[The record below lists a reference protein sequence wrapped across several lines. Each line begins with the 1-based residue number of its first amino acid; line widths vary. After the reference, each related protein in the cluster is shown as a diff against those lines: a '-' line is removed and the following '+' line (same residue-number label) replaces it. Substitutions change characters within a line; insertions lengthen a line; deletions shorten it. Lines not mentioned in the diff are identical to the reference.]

1 MDRSI
6 LGRALDDLTVMPR
19 FAANLSMLFPERPFL
34 DRFGCAARDG
44 FTAVE
49 FLFPY
54 DWASTD
60 LADRLTE
67 NSLTQVLFNLPP
79 GSWKQGDRG
88 LACLPER
95 TAEFRESVDLA
106 LEYAS
111 ALNCKRLHV
120 MSGLVADRKDRDTL
134 RTTYIENL
142 RHAADRA
149 AEQGVTLLIEPLNP
163 RDMPG
168 YFLNSVPCALD
179 VIAAV
184 ARPNL
189 KLQADIYHLQRIQGE
204 LANTLTAHIG
214 VIGHVQIA
222 DTPGRHEPGTGEI
235 NYPFLFA
242 VLDGLGY
249 EGWVGCEYVPSS
261 GAGAASDWMTAAGGT
276 ATLRS
281 HNMGMRASSGDRSQV
296 ASVKKK

>member
-1 MDRSI
+1 
-6 LGRALDDLTVMPR
+6 MPR
-19 FAANLSMLFPERPFL
+19 FAANLSTLFSEHPFL
-34 DRFGCAARDG
+34 DRFECAARDG
-44 FTAVE
+44 FEAVE

-54 DWASTD
+54 EWAAAD
-60 LADRLTE
+60 LASLLTD
-67 NSLTQVLFNLPP
+67 NRLTQVLFNLPP
-79 GSWKQGDRG
+79 GSWERGDRG
-88 LACLPER
+88 LACLPGR
-95 TAEFRESVDLA
+95 TSEFRESVDLA

-120 MSGLVADRKDRDTL
+120 MSGLVGDQADRDTL
-134 RTTYIENL
+134 RATYIENL
-142 RHAADRA
+142 RHAADHA
-149 AEQGVTLLIEPLNP
+149 AHQGVTLLIEPLNSH
-163 RDMPG
+163 DMPG
-168 YFLNSVPCALD
+168 YFLNSVSCALD

-184 ARPNL
+184 DRPNL

-249 EGWVGCEYVPSS
+249 EGWVGCEYAPSS
-261 GAGAASDWMTAAGGT
+261 GAGAASDWMTAGAAG
-276 ATLRS
+276 
-281 HNMGMRASSGDRSQV
+281 
-296 ASVKKK
+296 